1 VLAAL
6 VLPSGDRHAP
16 GPRGATDLPTGS
28 VAFRDG
34 RVAVPGADLHYVR
47 GGHGPGVVL
56 LPGFPETWYAWRKVM
71 GALARRYTVVAVDPP
86 GVGASSPARGS
97 ASARAT
103 AARIAALV
111 ERLGLRRV
119 TVVGHDLGGWTA
131 YALARFHPSLV
142 TRLAVLGAGLPGWG
156 LERRRDFSRRPRPG
170 NDLVARY
177 LGPDRQPAAT
187 FDGGALAEY
196 LRAYSRPGRLR
207 AALRPYRA
215 FAADVAANR
224 GGRRLTLPV
233 LVLDADTAEGRAD
246 ATDVRRAAWRVEG
259 GVVPGASHYLPEERP
274 RLVVDRLLSFLS
286 R

>member
-1 VLAAL
+1 M
-6 VLPSGDRHAP
+6 
-16 GPRGATDLPTGS
+16 
-28 VAFRDG
+28 
-34 RVAVPGADLHYVR
+34 PGAELHYVR

-71 GALARRYTVVAVDPP
+71 GPLARRHTVVAVDPP

-97 ASARAT
+97 ASARTT

-111 ERLGLRRV
+111 KRLGLRRV
-119 TVVGHDLGGWTA
+119 AVVGHDLGGWTA
-131 YALARFHPSLV
+131 YALARFHSPLV
-142 TRLAVLGAGLPGWG
+142 TRLAILGAGVPGWG
-156 LERRRDFSRRPRPG
+156 LERRRDFSRRPRAG
-170 NDLVARY
+170 DGLVARY

-224 GGRRLTLPV
+224 GGPRLALPV
-233 LVLDADTAEGRAD
+233 LVLDADTAEGRAN
-246 ATDVRRAAWRVEG
+246 ATDVRRAARRVQG
-259 GVVPGASHYLPEERP
+259 GVVAGASHYLPEARP
-274 RLVVDRLLSFLS
+274 GLVSDRLLAFLS